1 MISNLKNIIM
11 GVLISILIC
20 MGCIIFEQ
28 REQINMMQFEI
39 QTNREFINTE
49 LHMIDSIYDNNY
61 KLWDSRVDILL
72 QCFEEQGYLIRK

>member
-1 MISNLKNIIM
+1 MMDIKNIII

-28 REQINMMQFEI
+28 HNQINIMQSEI
-39 QTNREFINTE
+39 QSNREVINAE

-61 KLWDSRVDILL
+61 KLWDARVEILL

>member
-1 MISNLKNIIM
+1 MISNLKNIII

-28 REQINMMQFEI
+28 QEQINIMQSEI
-39 QTNREFINTE
+39 QSNKEFINTE

-72 QCFEEQGYLIRK
+72 KCFEDQGYLIRK